1 MEEESKVDSE
11 NMTDLQA
18 NHKSQLKQGHKVRI
32 IDGEF
37 VNKEGVLI
45 SDCEDGTYCVNISGF
60 EFPLVVIIEKSA
72 LIPFEEDT
80 KH

>member
-37 VNKEGVLI
+37 VNK
-45 SDCEDGTYCVNISGF
+45 
-60 EFPLVVIIEKSA
+60 
-72 LIPFEEDT
+72 
-80 KH
+80 